1 MDDWLISNPDIR
13 AIRVAASDLNGQ
25 PRGKRVPVRFADK
38 VIEDGTRF
46 PLSVMNLDI

>member
-1 MDDWLISNPDIR
+1 MNNWLRKNPQVR

-38 VIEDGTRF
+38 AIASDPFR
-46 PLSVMNLDI
+46 